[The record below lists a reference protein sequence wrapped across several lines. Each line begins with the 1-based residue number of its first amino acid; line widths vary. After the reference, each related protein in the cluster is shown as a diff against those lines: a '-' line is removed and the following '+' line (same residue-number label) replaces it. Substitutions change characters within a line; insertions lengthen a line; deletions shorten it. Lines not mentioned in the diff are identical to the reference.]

1 VKTTD
6 VKIWVIR
13 QKTGRKRP
21 CWEIRWVTAK
31 EAHSTTRRTKALA
44 ETFWSDLKQAAK
56 NGEEFDIETGLPDSM
71 AKPEPEPE
79 PEKLRTFLMLAQEFV
94 TRQWPHA
101 APKTRDGLTDALAT
115 VMPALT
121 REVPGTPKPGTLR
134 TALRSYILLPQEKR
148 PEPTAQVTQVLRWLE
163 SASLPIADLGEAR
176 VVLSALDALALKLD
190 GKTAGAT
197 TINRKRAVFHSVL
210 EYAVQIGDLDSNP
223 LHKVKWTPPKTSET
237 VDPRVVVNP
246 DQAASLL
253 VAVTYVGR
261 RGRGKRLMAFF
272 ACMYYAAMRP
282 AEVIGLRSQDCWL
295 PPAGWGKIT
304 LAKSRPEV
312 NRKWTDSGD
321 AHEERGLKHRA
332 TDDVR
337 PVPIPPIL
345 VKILRAH
352 IEEHGVG
359 RDGRIFRSERGK
371 PVAST
376 AYTEVWQDARLLAF
390 TPEQAASPLAG
401 RPYDLRHAAVSLWLN
416 GGVSPTEIANRAG
429 HSVEVLLR
437 VYAKC
442 VSGQEEI
449 ANRRIEE
456 ILSPDHCDAT
466 DDLAGLR
473 HVTTPEDQAPR
484 R

>member
-1 VKTTD
+1 VKTTE
-6 VKIWVIR
+6 VKIWGIR
-13 QKTGRKRP
+13 QNKSSKKLSY
-21 CWEIRWVTAK
+21 EIRWKVGTKPQSA
-31 EAHSTTRRTKALA
+31 TRRTKALA
-44 ETFWSDLKQAAK
+44 EAFQSNLRQAAK
-56 NGEEFDIETGLPDSM
+56 NGEEFDTETGLPGSM
-71 AKPEPEPE
+71 IEAEMEPDRELETP
-79 PEKLRTFLMLAQEFV
+79 RTFLMLTREFV

-121 REVPGTPKPGTLR
+121 RDLSGAPKPRALR
-134 TALRSYILLPQEKR
+134 TALRSYMLLPEDKR
-148 PEPTAQVTQVLRWLE
+148 PEPTAQITQIAQWME
-163 SASLPIADLGEAR
+163 SASLPISNLNDAR
-176 VVLSALDALALKLD
+176 VILSALDALALKLD
-190 GKTAGAT
+190 GTTAGAT
-197 TINRKRAVFHSVL
+197 TINRKRAVFHSIL

-253 VAVTYVGR
+253 VAVTYVGK
-261 RGRGKRLMAFF
+261 RGRGNRLMAFF

-282 AEVIGLRSQDCWL
+282 AEVTGLRSQDCRL

-337 PVPIPPIL
+337 PVPIPPVL
-345 VKILRAH
+345 VKILREH
-352 IEEHGVG
+352 IKEHGVG
-359 RDGRIFRSERGK
+359 LDGRIFRSERGK

-376 AYTEVWQDARLLAF
+376 AYTEVWHDARLLAL

-456 ILSPDHCDAT
+456 ILGGSDHNEIIGDIA
-466 DDLAGLR
+466 A
-473 HVTTPEDQAPR
+473 
-484 R
+484 